1 MKKTA
6 TIAALTLGI
15 AVLADI
21 EGDYNTWL
29 GYLAGESASGN
40 RTTVQGAGA
49 GGGAQD
55 LYRTDLIGAAS
66 GVYGVRFY
74 DTVGIGYRALRYS
87 CDVSNTVAIGS
98 HAFEGVSMG
107 GITDATWIN
116 GHFVVNPPKYNGSWW
131 QQTPGE
137 FYITGDASK
146 TNGLAPIWYDGT
158 NLHLRGYS
166 PCIQT
171 NSVTPAVVPQGDNA
185 YRAETYGTDT
195 RWTDA
200 DGCVWEVLRP
210 EDWTLNV
217 TLEQGAGHTNYP
229 AVTRSPFWDDGSYY
243 DTGWVFEIDG
253 NPESL
258 HNADSDATVLTGH
271 NYYYYIEDGADY
283 FSDAYDVMYTF
294 FRQLV
299 TNYVGR
305 VALTNDIPATLPES
319 DPTVP
324 SWAKAQ
330 NKPTYTAVE
339 VGATDGEAVTNY

>member
-29 GYLAGESASGN
+29 GYLAGEDASGN

-49 GGGAQD
+49 GGGAED

-116 GHFVVNPPKYNGSWW
+116 GHFVANPPKNNGSWW

-166 PCIQT
+166 P
-171 NSVTPAVVPQGDNA
+171 GDYINTA
-185 YRAETYGTDT
+185 
-195 RWTDA
+195 
-200 DGCVWEVLRP
+200 
-210 EDWTLNV
+210 
-217 TLEQGAGHTNYP
+217 TNYTEQV
-229 AVTRSPFWDDGSYY
+229 ATEFVDGTRTVGLAQSAFRSYHLVKGDGSADVDYEDILY
-243 DTGWVFEIDG
+243 AAT
-253 NPESL
+253 
-258 HNADSDATVLTGH
+258 NALAGQ
-271 NYYYYIEDGADY
+271 
-283 FSDAYDVMYTF
+283 TF
-294 FRQLV
+294 DLSTDEGLREAVSNIIIKLGGSIQ
-299 TNYVGR
+299 
-305 VALTNDIPATLPES
+305 LPE
-319 DPTVP
+319 
-324 SWAKAQ
+324 
-330 NKPTYTAVE
+330 
-339 VGATDGEAVTNY
+339 